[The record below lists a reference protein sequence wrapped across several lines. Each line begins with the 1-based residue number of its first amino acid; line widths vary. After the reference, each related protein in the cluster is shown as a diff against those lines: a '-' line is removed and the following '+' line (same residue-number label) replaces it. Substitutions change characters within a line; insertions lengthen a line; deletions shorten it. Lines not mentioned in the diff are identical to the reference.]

1 MLIRL
6 LRRSLALAAL
16 LLLAQSTWA
25 QQEAAELRSA
35 TGTVYAQA
43 ASGQIRLV
51 QKGAALNV
59 GDMVVTEKAAFAL
72 IVFGDGT
79 RTALRPESAFK
90 IHAFNY
96 KPDDAKADQMSVELV
111 KGWLRNVSGQVGK
124 RGNDAAYQMR
134 VSTSSVGIRG
144 TDFAVRLCDQ
154 ACANQSAENPEGVL
168 PQSGRLGQLYAADK
182 PVLLS
187 RGATAPRTALAGE
200 VLLLGD
206 TVSTADASA
215 LVGLDDGTRL
225 ILGPMSSVALRA
237 EEDDRG
243 RRVVRADLLQG
254 QLRLATVATKGARLY
269 AMLVQAGGN
278 LGVRPGSALDLQ
290 CGTPA
295 DEFAYACPQ
304 AQGLL
309 RNGQVDRLLPNG
321 VKPLVRGTLQDLG
334 DVPAERKL
342 SLWDVPSPWVGKTLV
357 GAKGMETWTPVWTDF
372 EHVRRSAG
380 GAWRL
385 AQADPSTSPRRSI
398 NTGTLPDP
406 LDIPADAVQPPS
418 STGPAMEGTYTAV
431 FDGLVSVSNAGG
443 QVLVSAGQ
451 AAFTVPDGRTPP
463 KVLPSAPAFMER
475 DKELQKSKLNPNQCV
490 K

>member
-1 MLIRL
+1 MLMCSDPHRWLTAVALWL
-6 LRRSLALAAL
+6 LSLGA
-16 LLLAQSTWA
+16 WA
-25 QQEAAELRSA
+25 QEAAAELRSA
-35 TGTVYAQA
+35 TGTVYAQSS
-43 ASGQIRLV
+43 SGQVRLV
-51 QKGAALNV
+51 QKGANLNV

-72 IVFGDGT
+72 IVFADGT
-79 RTALRPESAFK
+79 RTALRPETAFK

-96 KPDDAKADQMSVELV
+96 KADDAKGDQMSVELV

-124 RGNDAAYQMR
+124 RSTDAAYQMR

-154 ACANQSAENPEGVL
+154 ACANQAAENPEGVL
-168 PQSGRLGQLYAADK
+168 PQSGRLGQIYATDK

-187 RGATAPRTALAGE
+187 RAASLPRTVSVGE
-200 VLLLGD
+200 ALLLGD

-215 LVGLDDGTRL
+215 LLGLDDGTRL

-269 AMLVQAGGN
+269 GLLVQAGGN

-290 CGTPA
+290 CGASA

-321 VKPLVRGTLQDLG
+321 VKPLVRGTVQDLG
-334 DVPAERKL
+334 ESPAERKL
-342 SLWDVPSPWVGKTLV
+342 SGWALPHLWQVKTLV
-357 GAKGMETWTPVWTDF
+357 GAQAVEPWTPTWTDF
-372 EHVRRSAG
+372 ESPQRRAS
-380 GAWRL
+380 AWRL
-385 AQADPSTSPRRSI
+385 AQAETNNSAGRGI
-398 NTGTLPDP
+398 NTSNLPDP
-406 LDIPADAVQPPS
+406 MDIPAESVQPPTS
-418 STGPAMEGTYTAV
+418 KEPAVAGTYTAV

-451 AAFTVPDGRTPP
+451 AAFTTPDGRTPP
-463 KVLPSAPAFMER
+463 RVLPSAPAFMER
-475 DKELQKSKLNPNQCV
+475 DKELQKSKLNPNQCL